1 MTHPLKA
8 LTLLLTLSLVFTVS
22 SCGSSKKK
30 SATGDDVSV
39 SSSDMVAS
47 DVDRELN
54 ADSDSGKTGPL
65 QTVNFAYNS
74 ASLSSDTKSKLRAAA
89 TFLKSASSVE
99 VQVEGHCDERG
110 GVQYNLALGERRAKA
125 VRNYLV
131 ALGVSGSRVS
141 TISFGKERPVAFG
154 HDESAWSQNR
164 RGNFVVTAK

>member
-8 LTLLLTLSLVFTVS
+8 LMLVLTLSMSLVVT

-30 SATGDDVSV
+30 SAAGDDSV
-39 SSSDMVAS
+39 SSMSTEDMK
-47 DVDRELN
+47 DVDLELN

-65 QTVNFAYNS
+65 KTVYFAFNS
-74 ASLSSDTKSKLRAAA
+74 AALTSATKDKLRTAA
-89 TFLKSASSVE
+89 TFLKTMDSVE

-131 ALGVSGSRVS
+131 ALGVSGSRIS

-164 RGNFVVTAK
+164 RGNFVITAK